1 MRPKVS
7 SRVSG
12 RAGVLNKKSKSSS
25 QAKRTPE
32 EIIAGLKRSR
42 AARTIQHRLRGPQ
55 YTGHRAERESA
66 ATTLQA
72 SLRISGAKKIANAKR
87 DRQVDMDQARLH
99 QNAGIAQM
107 DALAVIEQW
116 WRARCDVSSFKAA
129 AYARQCYA
137 AQASTIEARWLAL
150 HARGWVGLLQLQR
163 SPAVAAMRTV
173 CVALGLDPATCDE
186 APPYTA
192 AVWQGVSS
200 SAKRSTRWTKAA
212 SGSLG
217 GGKQPAGNKLALMMQ
232 GVKRGAAAANQAG
245 PQPLL
250 LQRRGEAH
258 KQRRRVEAELLLLGG
273 QLHHAAKLQAAAAAA
288 AAAVAAEAEAAA
300 AAAAIA
306 AEAEAAAAAAAAA
319 AAEAAAAEAAAAE
332 AAEAEAAAAAAAAA
346 EAAEA
351 AIAAEH
357 ARAAPMAAEL
367 ASPESLGAAL
377 ELLDGVSFEAVG
389 VRVLQPVAAAP
400 VTASKAEAEAVA
412 MPIPSKPGGGGNI
425 RISRR
430 GSRLEVK
437 EPSRAAPPGET
448 ARKALV
454 AKLRAMMVKG
464 EARVAAAEAETH
476 RGANLSWGKN
486 VAKNEA
492 MTASAVQVLVTSA
505 DQAAADSHKLALRAE
520 LLRGGAECA
529 ATLEAAAGLPARL
542 WGSAAVME
550 GELQATL
557 AEAWP

>member
-217 GGKQPAGNKLALMMQ
+217 SGKQPAGNKLALMMQ

-288 AAAVAAEAEAAA
+288 AAAVAAEAE
-300 AAAAIA
+300 
-306 AEAEAAAAAAAAA
+306 AAAAAA

-400 VTASKAEAEAVA
+400 ETAPKAEAEAMA